1 MCFRYFKNELRKKR
15 LMAYLTENEVRARAG
30 RITQRVVKSAR
41 QVLNEST
48 AATNQKFD
56 VFLSHSSA
64 EPEEIILGVK
74 ALLED
79 RGLSVYV
86 DKYNDPQLSPEV
98 VTPETAEILRGRM
111 RNSRTLLY
119 VYSKHSKQSRWMPWE
134 LGFFDGLKGDVG
146 VVPVTTSQEEKFK
159 GEEYLNLYPYV
170 DIEKAASSSDAYLWI
185 NKTLGNYARLDLWA
199 KGAEIIKRHNYL
211 PN

>member
-1 MCFRYFKNELRKKR
+1 
-15 LMAYLTENEVRARAG
+15 MAYLSEKEVRARAG
-30 RITQRVVKSAR
+30 RITRHLIKSAR
-41 QVLNEST
+41 QVINETT
-48 AATNQKFD
+48 ASANQTFD

-86 DKYNDPQLSPEV
+86 DKYNDPHLSPEE

-119 VYSKHSKQSRWMPWE
+119 VYSNHSKQSRWMPWE

-146 VVPVTTSQEEKFK
+146 VVPVTTNQEDKFK
-159 GEEYLNLYPYV
+159 GEEYLNIYPYV
-170 DIEKAASSSDAYLWI
+170 DIAESKDSNNVYLWI
-185 NKTLGNYARLDLWA
+185 NRAVGSYARLDSWA
-199 KGAEIIKRHNYL
+199 KGTQKIQRRG
-211 PN
+211 